1 MFRTSEAA
9 GCGVGVKEIHAAD
22 QSNRRAVKRQRRKPV
37 SWVSRTA
44 PVSVGCRNSVG
55 EARSI
60 RLAVEAPG
68 QNPTME
74 ASFGGGRTPRYA
86 DVEMQ
91 VPGNNY
97 R

>member
-1 MFRTSEAA
+1 MRPT
-9 GCGVGVKEIHAAD
+9 
-22 QSNRRAVKRQRRKPV
+22 RAIDVPSRGNDGNLPL
-37 SWVSRTA
+37 WVSRTA
-44 PVSVGCRNSVG
+44 LVSVGCRNSVG

-74 ASFGGGRTPRYA
+74 ASLGGGRTPRYA